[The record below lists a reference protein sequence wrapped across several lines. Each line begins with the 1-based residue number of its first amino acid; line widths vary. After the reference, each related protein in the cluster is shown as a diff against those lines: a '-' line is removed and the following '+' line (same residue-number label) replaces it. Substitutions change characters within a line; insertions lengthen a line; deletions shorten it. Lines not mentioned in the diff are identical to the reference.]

1 MKKVLFIA
9 LLLISLVSVSVVN
22 ATDGYYYSDRS
33 GDPADSSS
41 AYPDNSNTDSD
52 FSMPV
57 KLVQIATADTG
68 VTFSTRSVLVV
79 VGQTLNIKAFSGF
92 SNSYAFVGDDNFN
105 SLFNQASVLK
115 TYKFS
120 GDAIKA
126 GLAEAKIVKD
136 GAMVDRLGV
145 QVVNPYVVEENANKQ
160 TISMPQYTWLM
171 IKLNGNPT
179 TGYDWQLVSAGANIN
194 IADSG
199 YMLNAAAIANKMT
212 GAPSKKYYLIQAV
225 AAGTAKLTLQ
235 YTRPWDAN
243 SVVGN
248 YELTIEVAA
257 GA

>member
-1 MKKVLFIA
+1 MKKAFFIA
-9 LLLISLVSVSVVN
+9 LLLISLLSVSMVN
-22 ATDGYYYSDRS
+22 ASDGFDYADRS

-41 AYPDNSNTDSD
+41 AYPDNSNTDSG

-68 VTFSTRSVLVV
+68 VTFSTKSVLVV

-105 SLFNQASVLK
+105 SLFNQSSVLK
-115 TYKFS
+115 SNQFS

-126 GLAEAKIVKD
+126 GLAEAKIFKT

-145 QVVNPYVVEENANKQ
+145 QVIDPYLVEENANKQ

-171 IKLNGNPT
+171 IKLNSNPT

-194 IADSG
+194 IADSD
-199 YMLNAAAIANKMT
+199 YMVNVAARASKMT
-212 GAPSKKYYLIQAV
+212 GAPTKKYYLIQAV
-225 AAGTAKLTLQ
+225 AAGTAKIILQ
-235 YTRPWDAN
+235 YARPWDVN
-243 SVVGN
+243 SVAGN